1 MPLDSEKKTYLL
13 PVAHQLLDGLPT
25 ELTLD
30 GVRFIQKPELHMT
43 VLGFAKGKI
52 LQAAFAKDPVF
63 EEEVNRILAGVK
75 IEPAARAGEY
85 YKIQD
90 EKVIQGQKRQRKSVV
105 QLLDSPGATKVINQL
120 RGLVTVKNSLRQ
132 AAGKGLLIAPE
143 EVEQLCAKPFPHV
156 TLYTDD
162 QNPMGIGIESESH
175 FTSLQPERIALP

>member
-1 MPLDSEKKTYLL
+1 MPLDSEKKTYLV
-13 PVAHQLLDGLPT
+13 PVAHQLLGGLPA
-25 ELTLD
+25 ELSLD
-30 GVRFIQKPELHMT
+30 GVRFVQKPELHMT
-43 VLGFAKGKI
+43 ILGFAKGKI
-52 LQAAFAKDPVF
+52 LQGAFAKDPVF

-75 IEPAARAGEY
+75 IEPTARPGEY

-90 EKVIQGQKRQRKSVV
+90 EKVIQGAKRQRKSVV
-105 QLLDSPGATKVINQL
+105 QLLDCPGATKVINQL

-132 AAGKGLLIAPE
+132 AAGKGLLITPE

-175 FTSLQPERIALP
+175 FTSLQPERITLA